1 MKIEKL
7 YPEFKDNIWGGK
19 KLINHY
25 GKECQND
32 ICAESWELSF
42 HPDGPSRI
50 ASGELLAS
58 VITKDDLGKNADG
71 FEMFPMMIKLID
83 AKDNLSV
90 QVHPSDEYALKN
102 ENSYGKTEMWYI
114 VEADE
119 GAGIYL
125 GFSRDVTKDE
135 VEAAI
140 ADNSLSDLMNF
151 FEVKS
156 GDCFFIPSGTIHA
169 IGTGCLIYEIQQN
182 SNLTYRVYDYG
193 RRDKNGNT
201 RELHIDK
208 ALKVLDLSAYERSEQ
223 ADELLGISKYFTAR
237 KITLTE
243 EKKEFARDASGFRCV
258 TVVKGG
264 GSLNNTPIHQGDS
277 YFIPATAD
285 GFTLSGNMT
294 VILAE
299 LRGYGIRTSL
309 SADGIT
315 AELYDDTERVVAS
328 CAASTESEAIAKL
341 CKKAN
346 VTLADIV
353 L

>member
-1 MKIEKL
+1 MRIEKL

-19 KLINHY
+19 KLINRY
-25 GKECQND
+25 NKDCTKD

-42 HPDGPSRI
+42 HPDGLSKI
-50 ASGELLAS
+50 SSGEFLAD
-58 VITKDDLGKNADG
+58 VITKDDLGKNAEG

-125 GFSRDVTKDE
+125 GFSREVTRDE

-140 ADNSLSDLMNF
+140 ANDSLTDLMNF
-151 FEVKS
+151 FAVKA

-201 RELHIDK
+201 RELHIEK
-208 ALKVLDLSAYERSEQ
+208 ALKVLDFSAYEKSEQ
-223 ADELLGISKYFTAR
+223 TGELLGISKYFTAR
-237 KITLTE
+237 KITLANEARTF
-243 EKKEFARDASGFRCV
+243 EKDENGFRCI
-258 TVVKGG
+258 TVVNGNGKINDT
-264 GSLNNTPIHQGDS
+264 SIAQGDS
-277 YFIPATAD
+277 YFISATAD
-285 GFTLSGNMT
+285 GFSMSGNMT

-299 LRGYGIRTSL
+299 MRGYGIRTIT
-309 SADGIT
+309 SANGVS
-315 AELYDDTERVVAS
+315 AELYDDTERVIAS
-328 CAASTESEAIAKL
+328 CESSSEGEAISKL
-341 CKKAN
+341 CKKMN
-346 VTLADIV
+346 ITMADV
-353 L
+353 LF

>member
-19 KLINHY
+19 KLINRY
-25 GKECQND
+25 NKNCTKD

-42 HPDGPSRI
+42 HADGPSKI
-50 ASGELLAS
+50 SSGELLS
-58 VITKDDLGKNADG
+58 DIITPADLGKNAAG

-83 AKDNLSV
+83 AQDNLSV
-90 QVHPSDEYALKN
+90 QVHPSDDYALKN

-125 GFSRDVTKDE
+125 GFSRDVTRAE
-135 VEAAI
+135 VEEAI
-140 ADNSLSDLMNF
+140 KNNTLTDLMNF

-169 IGTGCLIYEIQQN
+169 IGSGCLIYEIQQN

-201 RELHIDK
+201 RELHIEK
-208 ALKVLDLSAYERSEQ
+208 ALKVLDFSAYEKSEQ
-223 ADELLGISKYFTAR
+223 TGEVLGASKYFTAR
-237 KITLTE
+237 KITLSGGE
-243 EKKEFARDASGFRCV
+243 RAFNGDLGGFRCV
-258 TVVKGG
+258 TVVSGNG
-264 GSLNNTPIHQGDS
+264 MINALHISQGDS
-277 YFIPATAD
+277 YFIPAGNE
-285 GFTLSGNMT
+285 GFVLSGDMT

-299 LRGYGIRTSL
+299 LRGYGVRTVSHD
-309 SADGIT
+309 SKFKS
-315 AELYDDTERVVAS
+315 ELYDDKDNVIATHISDTEKDAVS
-328 CAASTESEAIAKL
+328 GL
-341 CKKAN
+341 LKKMN
-346 VTLADIV
+346 MTDTDIN